1 MTEAA
6 TRVIKR
12 YANRKLYDT
21 LESRYVTLEQISEMI
36 RRGEEVKV
44 IDNNSKD
51 DLTSVTLA
59 QIIFEEEKKQ
69 KSFLPL
75 AALRNIIQ
83 TGGDSLTGLMSQ
95 LSDGA
100 ERVGHIFEKN
110 EGEEGEEGAEGAEG
124 AEGTEGT
131 EGTKAPAKPLVDV
144 SDPTKMVRTIMDGV
158 QSAMDDWQKR
168 LDTNIHHALDTV
180 SPLAPLQK
188 EIQSLYDRINELESK
203 LSRVEDPPA

>member
-95 LSDGA
+95 LSEGA
-100 ERVGHIFEKN
+100 ERVGHIFEKKEGE
-110 EGEEGEEGAEGAEG
+110 EGEEGEEGAEVPEG
-124 AEGTEGT
+124 AEAPES
-131 EGTKAPAKPLVDV
+131 TKAAKTGVDV

-168 LDTNIHHALDTV
+168 LDANIHQALDTV